1 MNTHFIRFSLGK
13 LLQLLS
19 FFMLIPGVIAVFE
32 ADHSSFGTFFFD
44 HKLFGFTIAIIS
56 AFITGTILTLLPTK
70 DTDEKTVREGFAIVT
85 FGWILLTF
93 FGCLPIFI
101 YFVETIPKHT
111 IPELGRYFT
120 DAYFEVMS
128 GFTTT
133 GATIMTNVEIIPD
146 SLLLWRSMTHW
157 LGGMGIVTLGL
168 AIFPAFGVAAY
179 QLFRGEVPGPTT
191 EKLTPSL
198 SQTAKI
204 LWGVYALLT
213 LIEAILLIFGG
224 MTPLEAFCH
233 AFGTMSTGG
242 FSTRNAS
249 IASFNSAY
257 IDWVI
262 IVFMYLGGINFIVH
276 YNIIF
281 FRRWSVLK
289 GNSELR
295 FYTIVIL
302 TAIAITVLALQ
313 IQGLASPQN
322 VMRSFRFTPLTTQTA
337 TEGMVREAAKIHTVG
352 SSIRYAAF
360 QTVSILTTTGYC
372 TADFDMWPGVIRL
385 MLVVIMFFGGCAG
398 STAGGIKIVRI
409 MIVLKSILREIRS
422 MIQPRQ
428 IITVRLADKA
438 IDEKQIRT
446 ILGFF
451 ATFLVCTV
459 LFTLIMSLMIPDF
472 TTAITSVVATMC
484 NIGPG
489 LSGIGPVE
497 NYAWIPAPGKWVL
510 SLCMLLGRLELYT
523 VLIAFAPATWRK

>member
-19 FFMLIPGVIAVFE
+19 FFMLIPAVVALFE
-32 ADHSSFGTFFFD
+32 VPHTCFTAFFFD
-44 HKLFGFTIAIIS
+44 AKLLGFTIAIVAS
-56 AFITGTILTLLPTK
+56 LCTGTILTLLPHTE
-70 DTDEKTVREGFAIVT
+70 TDDKSIREGFAIVT
-85 FGWILLTF
+85 FGWLLLTL
-93 FGCLPIFI
+93 FGCIPLFTYFI
-101 YFVETIPKHT
+101 ETTPTHSMPAI
-111 IPELGRYFT
+111 GRYFT
-120 DAYFEVMS
+120 DAFFEVMS

-133 GATIMTNVEIIPD
+133 GATIFTDVEVLPG

-179 QLFRGEVPGPTT
+179 QLFRGEVPGPTA
-191 EKLTPSL
+191 ERLTPSL

-213 LIEAILLIFGG
+213 LIEAVLLYFGG
-224 MTPLEAFCH
+224 MTPLEATCH
-233 AFGTMSTGG
+233 AFGSMSTGG

-249 IASFNSAY
+249 VAGFNSAY

-262 IVFMYLGGINFIVH
+262 TVFMFLGGINFIVH
-276 YNIIF
+276 YNLIF
-281 FRRWSVLK
+281 FRRWQILR
-289 GNSELR
+289 GNHELR
-295 FYTIVIL
+295 FYVAVIL
-302 TAIAITVLALQ
+302 GVIVITVLALQ
-313 IQGLASPQN
+313 IQGLGTTSDI
-322 VMRSFRFTPLTTQTA
+322 MRSFRHTPLTGETA
-337 TEGMVREAAKIHTVG
+337 GVRMAEESAKIQTIG

-360 QTVSILTTTGYC
+360 QVVSVITTTGFC
-372 TADFDMWPGVIRL
+372 TADYDMWPGVVRL
-385 MLVVIMFFGGCAG
+385 LLVVIMFFGGCAG

-409 MIVLKSILREIRS
+409 MIVLKSTIREILS

-428 IITVRLADKA
+428 IIAVRIADKA
-438 IDEKQIRT
+438 IDEKLVRT

-451 ATFLVCTV
+451 ATFLLCTV
-459 LFTLIMSLMIPDF
+459 FFSLIMSLLIPDF

-489 LSGIGPVE
+489 LSGIGPLE

>member
-19 FFMLIPGVIAVFE
+19 FFMFIPAVLALIE
-32 ADHSSFGTFFFD
+32 ADHSSIRACFFD
-44 HKLFGFTIAIIS
+44 PKLFGFIIAIIS
-56 AFITGTILTLLPTK
+56 ALCTGTILTLLPHK
-70 DTDEKTVREGFAIVT
+70 DSDEKSIREGFAIVT
-85 FGWILLTF
+85 FGWILLTL
-93 FGCLPIFI
+93 FGCIPLFVYFI
-101 YFVETIPKHT
+101 EAIPSHN
-111 IPELGRYFT
+111 IPLLGRYFT
-120 DAYFEVMS
+120 DAFFEVMS

-133 GATIMTNVEIIPD
+133 GATIFTNVEILPD

-191 EKLTPSL
+191 ERLTPSL

-213 LIEAILLIFGG
+213 LVEALLLYAGG
-224 MTPLEAFCH
+224 MTPLEATCH

-249 IASFNSAY
+249 VAGFNSAY

-262 IVFMYLGGINFIVH
+262 IIFMFLGGINFIVH

-281 FRRWSVLK
+281 FRKVDVVK
-289 GNSELR
+289 GNHELR
-295 FYTIVIL
+295 FYVAVIL
-302 TAIAITVLALQ
+302 SAVVIAVLVLQ
-313 IQGLASPQN
+313 IQGLGATSDI
-322 VMRSFRFTPLTTQTA
+322 MRSFRATPLTSETA
-337 TEGMVREAAKIHTVG
+337 AVRMTDEAAKIHTIG
-352 SSIRYAAF
+352 SSIRYATF
-360 QTVSILTTTGYC
+360 QVVSILTTTGFC
-372 TADFDMWPGVIRL
+372 TSDYDMWPGVVRL
-385 MLVVIMFFGGCAG
+385 LLVVIMFFGGCAG

-409 MIVLKSILREIRS
+409 MIVLKSTLREILS

-428 IITVRLADKA
+428 IIAVRIADKA
-438 IDEKQIRT
+438 IDEKQVRT

-451 ATFLVCTV
+451 TTFLLCTV

-489 LSGIGPVE
+489 LSGIGPLE
-497 NYAWIPAPGKWVL
+497 NYSWIPAPGKWVL

-523 VLIAFAPATWRK
+523 VLIAFSPATWRK